1 MGSILFGTRNQTTQA
16 VSPQQ
21 NPQLD
26 PKVQE
31 MYQRLKNSS
40 NPNAELNSMIAN
52 NPNLVRLAEMGKFAK
67 GDFRSVFLMEAKRKG
82 VDPRAIFSLFN

>member
-1 MGSILFGTRNQTTQA
+1 
-16 VSPQQ
+16 
-21 NPQLD
+21 
-26 PKVQE
+26 

-52 NPNLVRLAEMGKFAK
+52 DPRLAPLAEMGKLAK

-82 VDPRAIFSLFN
+82 VDPRTIFNLFN